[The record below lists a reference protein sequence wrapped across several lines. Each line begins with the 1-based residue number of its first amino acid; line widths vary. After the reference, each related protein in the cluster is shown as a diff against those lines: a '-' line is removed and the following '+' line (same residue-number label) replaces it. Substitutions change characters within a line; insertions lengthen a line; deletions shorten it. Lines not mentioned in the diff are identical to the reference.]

1 MLSFF
6 QRSTFSDSLY
16 RPHLT
21 FSYLVLTIW
30 TYFMDSDIRGRLSHI
45 FQQVGCTAKSESSFL
60 SCKTVSGLENHS
72 HLNIKHSGTL
82 LLSYRVLPQPD
93 SHLPFSWSPLFPEL
107 VTSYLLVHSSISRG
121 TSFSETLK
129 SITKKFYM
137 NLETWEKHLRG

>member
-1 MLSFF
+1 
-6 QRSTFSDSLY
+6 
-16 RPHLT
+16 
-21 FSYLVLTIW
+21 
-30 TYFMDSDIRGRLSHI
+30 MDSVIRGRLSHI

-60 SCKTVSGLENHS
+60 SCETVSGLENHS

-121 TSFSETLK
+121 TSFSETLEK
-129 SITKKFYM
+129 YNKKFLYKFR
-137 NLETWEKHLRG
+137 NLGKASKRLKYIVRKRYCRCSHR